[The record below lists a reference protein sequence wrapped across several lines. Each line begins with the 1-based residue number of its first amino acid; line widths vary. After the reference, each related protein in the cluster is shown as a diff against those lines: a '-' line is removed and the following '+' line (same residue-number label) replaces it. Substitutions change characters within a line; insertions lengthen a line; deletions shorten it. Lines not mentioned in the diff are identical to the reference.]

1 MRIALS
7 IHHPAWAHQFR
18 GIVHLLKA
26 QGHEVTVFAIQKDLS
41 LYLLDTFGIPY
52 LRVADSTG
60 VGALQKAWLLFSITC
75 KTFIHCIKA
84 RPDVFIGR
92 ASPMMALNAFL
103 FQKPHI
109 LFEDTDHS
117 YISLLFCKL
126 FSTRILTNNAFRR
139 ELGKKQLRVN
149 TLKELF
155 YLHPDIFQP
164 NPTILQE
171 YSLFA
176 GERFTIVRFV
186 SWTADHDL
194 GQKGF
199 DEGMKIHAIT
209 ELAKKGRVLV
219 TSETPLPEVLRPYE
233 IRIAPE
239 KIHDLMAFATLV
251 FGESATMATEAAV
264 LGVHAIFCDF
274 AGRGYTDELEARYG
288 LVYNFR
294 LDPQSQLD
302 ALQKAME
309 LLSNPETR
317 ASGQRKGAQ
326 LLEEKINGTA
336 FFMEQLNPY
345 LHH

>member
-7 IHHPAWAHQFR
+7 VEHPAWAHQFR
-18 GIVHLLKA
+18 GIVRLLEA

-60 VGALQKAWLLFSITC
+60 VGVLQKAWLLISITW
-75 KTFIHCIKA
+75 KIFVKCIKI
-84 RPDVFIGR
+84 RPDLFIGR
-92 ASPMMALNAFL
+92 GSPMMALNAFL
-103 FQKPHI
+103 FRKPHI

-126 FSTRILTNNAFRR
+126 FSTRILTNNAFRS
-139 ELGKKQLRVN
+139 ELGEKQLRVN

-155 YLHPDIFQP
+155 YLHPDIFRP
-164 NPTILQE
+164 DLSILGVYGLSKDE
-171 YSLFA
+171 PFVV
-176 GERFTIVRFV
+176 IRFV
-186 SWTADHDL
+186 HWTADHDL

-199 DEGMKIHAIT
+199 DKGMKIHAIT

-336 FFMEQLNPY
+336 FFMEQLSAY